1 MSTKAKLLQRAKTT
15 MKIVE
20 NAERE
25 LKAAREE
32 RSDTRIKDAEKALQE
47 AQAANH
53 AVWVEIHAFPFSPED
68 N

>member
-1 MSTKAKLLQRAKTT
+1 MSTKAELLQRAITT
-15 MKIVE
+15 MAIVE
-20 NAERE
+20 NAEEE
-25 LKAAREE
+25 LKAAQEA
-32 RSDTRIKDAEKALQE
+32 RSDTRIKDAKEALQE